1 MNIDSAF
8 LRSFVGGIWLF
19 RFPCLEAGPDWH
31 YLFKSKIVDIDIDD
45 SGLWIEREDVYPNM
59 FSGGSWITHPS
70 KEGIHKHEIKQEIL
84 RGREITIPLFK
95 AWSPTILYVKVSL
108 SGDAVI
114 YADESEL
121 PDDIHIF
128 QHFDKGYEGLAG
140 LGGIF

>member
-1 MNIDSAF
+1 MNIDPEF
-8 LRSFVGGIWLF
+8 LRAFIGGIWLF
-19 RFPCLEAGPDWH
+19 RFPNHEVGPDWH
-31 YLFKSKIVDIDIDD
+31 SLFKSRIVDIDIDK
-45 SGLWIEREDVYPNM
+45 SGLWIERKDIYPNR

-70 KEGIHKHEIKQEIL
+70 NEGIRNYAVMQETL
-84 RGREITIPLFK
+84 YGREITIPLFK
-95 AWSPTILYVKVSL
+95 VWSPTILYVKVSP

-114 YADESEL
+114 YANEAEL